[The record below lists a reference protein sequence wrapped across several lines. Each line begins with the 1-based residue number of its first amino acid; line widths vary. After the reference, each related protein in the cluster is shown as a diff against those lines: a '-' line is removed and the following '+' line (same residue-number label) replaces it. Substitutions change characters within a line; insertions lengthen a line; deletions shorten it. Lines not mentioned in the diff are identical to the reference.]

1 MKRLVKNTERVGKF
15 DTRRITT
22 LALLVCV
29 ALMAGLVENAFPPIM
44 PLAPGAK
51 LGLGNIA
58 PLLALIMLGVCD
70 AYSVMLVKCLLGA
83 LMSGGVTGLMYSVP
97 SGVLALTVETLL
109 FLLLFD
115 KMSVAMISLI
125 GAIVFNVSQLGVAT
139 AVTGVSMLPLLPI
152 MMTAGLLAG
161 AFTGLL
167 AYVLIKK
174 LPYSVIRGN
183 SRFS

>member
-1 MKRLVKNTERVGKF
+1 MNGLVNKARRDGKA

-29 ALMAGLVENAFPPIM
+29 ALIAGLVENAFPPLM

-58 PLLALIMLGVCD
+58 PLLALIMLSVCD
-70 AYSVMLVKCLLGA
+70 AYAVLLVKCLLGA
-83 LMSGGVTGLMYSVP
+83 LISGGVTGLMYSVP
-97 SGVLALTVETLL
+97 SGVLALTVEILL

-125 GAIVFNVSQLGVAT
+125 GAIVFNAAQLCVAT
-139 AVTGVSMLPLLPI
+139 AVTGVSMLPLLPL
-152 MMTAGLLAG
+152 MMGAGLLAG

-167 AYVLIKK
+167 SYTLIKK
-174 LPYSVIRGN
+174 LPYSAIRGN
-183 SRFS
+183 IRV